1 MTFKR
6 LVILYTFLEF
16 LKWNKNIQTMKDIV
30 YMNVVSLKTINLD
43 IRLGKHKLEKTKA
56 LMH

>member
-1 MTFKR
+1 
-6 LVILYTFLEF
+6 
-16 LKWNKNIQTMKDIV
+16 MKDIV

-43 IRLGKHKLEKTKA
+43 IRLGEHKLEKTKA